1 MARKRF
7 QDLKLTDA
15 FLFAVV
21 MQDEEI
27 CHDTLELL
35 LGQKVGKVHVSVEH
49 TVLYNSD
56 CRSIRLDVYARA
68 DGTDDYDLEMQ
79 GTDSGNL
86 PKRSRF
92 YQAEMDTYA
101 LEPGQDPTE
110 LLNNTIIFIC
120 TFDPFGKGKYR
131 YVFSN
136 RCEEIP
142 ELGLGDGTRKIFLN
156 TEGTNSD
163 EVPEELVKFLQYVKN
178 GNGECINGEQDE
190 YLSKLHQHVT
200 AVKRDRETERRYMT
214 VGDLINL
221 EKKNSLAEG
230 IKLGRKLCAAMYA
243 NGESELIPQLEDEAF
258 LEEMLKKYQLLEDE
272 DA

>member
-142 ELGLGDGTRKIFLN
+142 ELGLEDGNREYI
-156 TEGTNSD
+156 D
-163 EVPEELVKFLQYVKN
+163 
-178 GNGECINGEQDE
+178 GEQDE
-190 YLSKLHQHVT
+190 YLSKLHRHVT
-200 AVKRDRETERRYMT
+200 AVKRNRETERRYMT
-214 VGDLINL
+214 VGDLINI
-221 EKKNSLAEG
+221 EKRE
-230 IKLGRKLCAAMYA
+230 LGKRVVKLCTILCA
-243 NGESELIPQLEDEAF
+243 NGESELIPKLEDEVF
-258 LEEMLKKYQLLEDE
+258 LEEMLEKYQLLEDE

>member
-7 QDLKLTDA
+7 QDLQLTDA
-15 FLFAVV
+15 FLFAVA

-35 LGQKVGKVHVSVEH
+35 LGHKVGKVHVSVEH

-56 CRSIRLDVYARA
+56 YRSIRLDVYARA

-79 GTDSGNL
+79 GTDSRNL

-101 LEPGQDPTE
+101 LEPGQNPAE

-136 RCEEIP
+136 CCEEIP
-142 ELGLGDGTRKIFLN
+142 ELRLGDGTRKIFLN
-156 TEGTNSD
+156 TEGTNPD
-163 EVPEELVKFLQYVKN
+163 EVPAELVQFLQYVKD
-178 GNGECINGEQDE
+178 GNGECITGGQDK
-190 YLSKLHQHVT
+190 YLSRLHQHVT
-200 AVKRDRETERRYMT
+200 AIKRNRETERRYMT
-214 VGDLINL
+214 VGDLINI
-221 EKKNSLAEG
+221 EKKKSVKEAN
-230 IKLGRKLCAAMYA
+230 KCMVKLCTAMCA
-243 NGESELIPQLEDEAF
+243 NGETELIPQLADEEF
-258 LEEMLKKYQLLEDE
+258 LEKMLAKYQLSMDE
-272 DA
+272 EY

>member
-142 ELGLGDGTRKIFLN
+142 ELGLEDGTRKIFLS
-156 TEGTNSD
+156 TEGTNPD
-163 EVPEELVKFLQYVKN
+163 EVPEELVRFLQYVKD
-178 GNGECINGEQDE
+178 GNRECIDGEQDE
-190 YLSKLHQHVT
+190 YLSKLHRHVT
-200 AVKRDRETERRYMT
+200 AVKRNRETERRYMT
-214 VGDLINL
+214 VGDLINI
-221 EKKNSLAEG
+221 EKRELCK
-230 IKLGRKLCAAMYA
+230 RVVKLCTILCA
-243 NGESELIPQLEDEAF
+243 NGESELIPKLEDEVF
-258 LEEMLKKYQLLEDE
+258 LEEMLEKYQLLEDE

>member
-56 CRSIRLDVYARA
+56 CRSIRLDVYAKE

-92 YQAEMDTYA
+92 YQAEMDTYS
-101 LEPGQDPTE
+101 LEPGQDPAE

-136 RCEEIP
+136 RCEE
-142 ELGLGDGTRKIFLN
+142 
-156 TEGTNSD
+156 
-163 EVPEELVKFLQYVKN
+163 VPEELVKFLQYVKD
-178 GNGECINGEQDE
+178 GNGECIIGGADE
-190 YLSKLHQHVT
+190 YLYKLHQHVN
-200 AVKRDRETERRYMT
+200 AVKCNRETERRYMT
-214 VGDLINL
+214 VGDLINI
-221 EKKNSLAEG
+221 EKKNSFAEG
-230 IKLGRKLCAAMYA
+230 INLCIAMYA
-243 NGESELIPQLEDEAF
+243 NGESELIPKLEDEAF
-258 LEEMLKKYQLLEDE
+258 LEEMLEKYQLAEGE
-272 DA
+272 NA

>member
-56 CRSIRLDVYARA
+56 CRSIRLDVYAKT

-92 YQAEMDTYA
+92 YQAEMDTYS
-101 LEPGQDPTE
+101 LEPGQVLQSFPIIQLYLFVPLT
-110 LLNNTIIFIC
+110 LL
-120 TFDPFGKGKYR
+120 GKE
-131 YVFSN
+131 N
-136 RCEEIP
+136 
-142 ELGLGDGTRKIFLN
+142 
-156 TEGTNSD
+156 
-163 EVPEELVKFLQYVKN
+163 
-178 GNGECINGEQDE
+178 
-190 YLSKLHQHVT
+190 
-200 AVKRDRETERRYMT
+200 
-214 VGDLINL
+214 
-221 EKKNSLAEG
+221 
-230 IKLGRKLCAAMYA
+230 
-243 NGESELIPQLEDEAF
+243 
-258 LEEMLKKYQLLEDE
+258 
-272 DA
+272 

>member
-56 CRSIRLDVYARA
+56 CRSIRLDVYART

-142 ELGLGDGTRKIFLN
+142 DLELGDGTKKIFLN
-156 TEGTNSD
+156 TEGTNPD
-163 EVPEELVKFLQYVKN
+163 EVPAELVQFLQYVKD
-178 GNGECINGEQDE
+178 GNGECINDEQDR
-190 YLSKLHQHVT
+190 YLSRLHQHVT
-200 AVKRDRETERRYMT
+200 AVKRNRETERRYMT
-214 VGDLINL
+214 VEDLINI
-221 EKKNSLAEG
+221 EKKKSVKETSKRMV
-230 IKLGRKLCAAMYA
+230 KLWMAMSA
-243 NGESELIPQLEDEAF
+243 NGEGELISKLEDEAF
-258 LEEMLKKYQLLEDE
+258 LEEMLEKYQLLEDE
-272 DA
+272 DY